1 MKYLETAIIYN
12 KIAKGLN
19 EQALTILGVTR
30 EKIDTAMHQCVSA
43 GMSRK
48 KAMRTIYK
56 LWNISDG
63 HSEDETK

>member
-1 MKYLETAIIYN
+1 MKYPESAIIYN

-30 EKIDTAMHQCVSA
+30 EKIDQAMHQCVSA

-48 KAMRTIYK
+48 KAMETIYK
-56 LWNISDG
+56 MWKNSK
-63 HSEDETK
+63 E